1 MRLKKSLSF
10 LFLAISGILCAQTNN
25 YQQYQQYLLAA
36 QRSTS
41 ADSVV
46 DYYKKAFNVA
56 EPFAE
61 DLKNLSNTYFY
72 EGNLKEAEKTFY
84 KSVEQGYQLEKD
96 NDFES
101 REFSIDYNLG
111 YINLKD
117 TTGYGLFLSQLYTTN
132 KKKLIK
138 LRKGY
143 LKKKSGAQNE
153 IYESMLQNEYYFQ
166 SLRFLFYDGK
176 VKDTVAFPYI
186 AKYGAT
192 PNSYYMLRLLK
203 EKKFPDRRKCARFNG
218 HSITMLLN
226 HAIAGFLNKD
236 DANVF
241 VTLLWEEVPKGNIT
255 PYEYASAYDHY
266 IQCFIDENKNL
277 IGTTQY
283 MDDNGRVML
292 MDLLDPAGVN
302 AIRKKYWLDTIENY
316 CENFNIKLPRNYE

>member
-1 MRLKKSLSF
+1 MYLKKFLSF
-10 LFLAISGILCAQTNN
+10 LFLVTSCILYAQANN
-25 YQQYQQYLLAA
+25 YQQYHNYLLAA

-41 ADSVV
+41 ADSIV
-46 DYYKKAFNVA
+46 DYYNKAFNAA

-72 EGNLKEAEKTFY
+72 KGNIKEAEKAFY
-84 KSVEQGYQLEKD
+84 RSVEQGYQLEKD
-96 NDFES
+96 KDTDR

-111 YINLKD
+111 YLNLND
-117 TTGYGLFLSQLYTTN
+117 TTRYGLFISKLYNEN
-132 KKKLIK
+132 KEKLTR

-143 LKKKSGAQNE
+143 LKKKSEAQDE

-186 AKYGAT
+186 AKYGST
-192 PNSYYMLRLLK
+192 PNSYFMLRMLK
-203 EKKFPDRRKCARFNG
+203 EKKFPNRRKCARFNG

-226 HAIAGFLNKD
+226 HAIAGFLTKD
-236 DANVF
+236 DANEF
-241 VTLLWEEVPKGNIT
+241 VTLLWQEVPKGNIT

-266 IQCFIDENKNL
+266 VQCFIDENKNL

-283 MDDNGRVML
+283 MDDNGTVML
-292 MDLLDPAGVN
+292 MDLLAPAEVN

-316 CENFNIKLPRNYE
+316 CENLNVKLPRNYE